1 MKKVSDA
8 SSEAWMGR
16 IVQPVHI
23 LQKYLKDLQRRFYF
37 FMFVVSF
44 NVILPCFIDNINRI

>member
-23 LQKYLKDLQRRFYF
+23 LQKYLKDL
-37 FMFVVSF
+37 
-44 NVILPCFIDNINRI
+44 